1 MIARLKTWAAVAGA
15 FIVAAFYVFFRG
27 KSAGRAAVEAQE
39 QKARDALREK
49 YDEIDSKP
57 ADVGAAYERLRARAH
72 K

>member
-27 KSAGRAAVEAQE
+27 KSAGRAAVVAQE

-49 YDEIDSKP
+49 YDEIDSKSADP
-57 ADVGAAYERLRARAH
+57 AGAYERLRARKA